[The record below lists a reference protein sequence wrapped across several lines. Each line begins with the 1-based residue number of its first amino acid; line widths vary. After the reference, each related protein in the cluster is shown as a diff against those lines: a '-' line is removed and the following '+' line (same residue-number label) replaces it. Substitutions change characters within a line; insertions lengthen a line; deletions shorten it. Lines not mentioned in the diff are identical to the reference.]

1 MQHIALINVK
11 WISDNNDW
19 YQTRINCPN
28 INSKFPSSLHNAQKG
43 PSLGAK
49 NCSAPR
55 VRGFRSTGS
64 TARPTLEAAR
74 PHTVISPR
82 QFHIWSTSVPRLI
95 HVSSTTRQTQ
105 WRPGDGQFNYQL
117 TLSLDPCVN
126 QVQRVLLKQPR
137 VRISHR
143 KLITSS
149 RKCRNDSIST
159 IISLVKVSYL
169 HGYNW
174 AINVI
179 CTTKEVWS

>member
-1 MQHIALINVK
+1 M
-11 WISDNNDW
+11 
-19 YQTRINCPN
+19 
-28 INSKFPSSLHNAQKG
+28 
-43 PSLGAK
+43 GATWVL
-49 NCSAPR
+49 SAPSGPHVGPMSLAIR
-55 VRGFRSTGS
+55 DTTRLISRELYKLVARRGSGCFVQLVRQHGPRSKPLDHIQWSVHVSS
-64 TARPTLEAAR
+64 T
-74 PHTVISPR
+74 SDPR
-82 QFHIWSTSVPRLI
+82 RFHDWSTSVPRLI

-159 IISLVKVSYL
+159 IISLIKVSYL
-169 HGYNW
+169 HGYNL